1 MVARE
6 PRWLL
11 RCLYAVAK
19 VPGVVDLVLLGYP
32 GLLLWC
38 FYAVAKMPGV
48 VARVPGVVAKVM
60 LCSCYVNRVVAKV
73 FLCCL

>member
-19 VPGVVDLVLLGYP
+19 VPGVVALVLLGYP

-38 FYAVAKMPGV
+38 FYAVAKMPLGWLLGYLKGLQ
-48 VARVPGVVAKVM
+48 R
-60 LCSCYVNRVVAKV
+60 
-73 FLCCL
+73 